1 MKSPISGTH
10 ATAGLSGGGA
20 CRERRFVPNHE
31 DSLTAGRAVRSSVG
45 GDARM
50 GQARPCA
57 GRIQRRRPVVCYGSS
72 SLGAPPRAGGIPVVT
87 RRRSAEHAMGWRS
100 QGQRPFPERHLIHQ
114 DDRSLILL
122 RQEQEPWDSGVMTRL
137 SNDLRGELPG
147 HESPVPHEPAVHAG
161 VRGGVATGRFNFPTA
176 RWEIAVG
183 HLCTLL
189 DQLRTP
195 TSEAGTPTLMAGPAG
210 FLKITLRQ
218 AYTSASGWRTKHIHR
233 AIGRC
238 GRRSGS
244 GNCPGS
250 VLFRFA

>member
-1 MKSPISGTH
+1 MLA
-10 ATAGLSGGGA
+10 ATREWAKHGL
-20 CRERRFVPNHE
+20 VPVGYQRASTR
-31 DSLTAGRAVRSSVG
+31 SLL
-45 GDARM
+45 
-50 GQARPCA
+50 
-57 GRIQRRRPVVCYGSS
+57 RI
-72 SLGAPPRAGGIPVVT
+72 LVT
-87 RRRSAEHAMGWRS
+87 RRTSARGRYPGGDTEAVRGARHGVAFARSG
-100 QGQRPFPERHLIHQ
+100 PFPERHLIHQ

-161 VRGGVATGRFNFPTA
+161 VRGGVAAGRFNFPTA